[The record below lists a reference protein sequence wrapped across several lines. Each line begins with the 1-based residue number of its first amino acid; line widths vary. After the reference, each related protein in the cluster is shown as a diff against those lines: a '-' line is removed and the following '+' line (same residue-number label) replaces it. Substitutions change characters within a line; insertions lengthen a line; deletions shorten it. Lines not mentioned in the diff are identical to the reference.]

1 MQNLMANFSCDHEGE
16 VPVVRTEA
24 ENTLKKLLDKQLC
37 TKGRLEQVDF
47 HEATE
52 SMLCIGH
59 SSSGVASLSE
69 FLQNEVVQKQLVEKT
84 RFLRSILH
92 AKGYSKDEVE
102 ERCQKINQTDD
113 LASTICDKG
122 IKRKRYG
129 AHPSFV
135 SHAESEEREIAAL
148 LNEYAV
154 EDKIKADAGK
164 KSFGRHARELEAS
177 LLRGKDRLKAIAHLS
192 AGGSACRKPLAGT
205 PEQGE
210 FYIGMTPQDR
220 ARSIAEH
227 QGSRS
232 AGDVFSRRAPEVLDL
247 CTYLDQRPETR
258 TSTSSSSPLDTPK
271 RNLVESQS
279 APLSIQDGNS
289 ELGAV
294 EEISEQEILHN
305 RLSQEEI
312 MQLPCGKFVNYS
324 PGNPSRV

>member
-192 AGGSACRKPLAGT
+192 AGGCHLFLLWTLIEEEGNMLKHVIVKTNGCLPPANML
-205 PEQGE
+205 QGKA
-210 FYIGMTPQDR
+210 I
-220 ARSIAEH
+220 I
-227 QGSRS
+227 
-232 AGDVFSRRAPEVLDL
+232 DL
-247 CTYLDQRPETR
+247 
-258 TSTSSSSPLDTPK
+258 
-271 RNLVESQS
+271 
-279 APLSIQDGNS
+279 
-289 ELGAV
+289 
-294 EEISEQEILHN
+294 
-305 RLSQEEI
+305 
-312 MQLPCGKFVNYS
+312 
-324 PGNPSRV
+324 